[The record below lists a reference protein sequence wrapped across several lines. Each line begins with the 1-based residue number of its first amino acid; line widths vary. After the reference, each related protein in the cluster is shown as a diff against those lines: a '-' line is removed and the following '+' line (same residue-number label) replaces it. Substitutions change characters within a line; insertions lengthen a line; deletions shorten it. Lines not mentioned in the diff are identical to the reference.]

1 MEDMQLPF
9 KTPVGLKRTSIIVLY
24 YMDMNY
30 GLSNK
35 VDGANTITWIYE
47 HIY

>member
-1 MEDMQLPF
+1 MEDIQHPF
-9 KTPVGLKRTSIIVLY
+9 KTLVELKGTSIIVLY
-24 YMDMNY
+24 HMDMNY

-35 VDGANTITWIYE
+35 IDGANTITWIYE